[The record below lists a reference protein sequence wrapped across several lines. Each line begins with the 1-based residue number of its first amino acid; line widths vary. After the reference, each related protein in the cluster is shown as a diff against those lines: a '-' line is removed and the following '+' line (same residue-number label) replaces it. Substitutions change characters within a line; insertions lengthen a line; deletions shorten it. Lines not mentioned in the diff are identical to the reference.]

1 MQALILAAGQG
12 RRLLPLTKDT
22 PKCLL
27 KFGDI
32 TLLEIQAEQC
42 RRLGLEKIWAVIGFK
57 EEDVRRIMGDKISYI
72 SNKDYMTTNS
82 LYSFWLARQILTT
95 DTLIMNS
102 DVIVDDEIIVKLM
115 DSEQG
120 DLLAADFRT
129 EFQEEDMKIAVDS
142 NLRLLSISKTL
153 GSEKAKAEN
162 LGVLKLS
169 IGCIRQLINVVEPII
184 DASKREF
191 FPYALDLLA
200 PTVEIGCLPVGNLPW
215 IEIDFPEDYQKAL
228 REVFPRISSK
238 HIAGQSHLPVERI
251 TQEICDE

>member
-12 RRLLPLTKDT
+12 RRLLPLTKDR

-27 KFGDI
+27 QFGDM
-32 TLLEIQAEQC
+32 TLLEIQVEQC
-42 RRLGLEKIWAVIGFK
+42 RRLGIEKIWAVIGFK
-57 EEDVRRIMGDKISYI
+57 EENVRRVMGDKISYI

-82 LYSFWLARQILTT
+82 LYSFWLARQIMTT

-102 DVIVDDEIIVKLM
+102 DVMLDDEILVKLM

-120 DLLAADFRT
+120 NLLAADFRSD
-129 EFQEEDMKIAVDS
+129 FQQEDMKIAVDS
-142 NLRLLSISKTL
+142 TLRLLSISKTL
-153 GSEKAKAEN
+153 GSKKAKAEN

-184 DASKREF
+184 DVSKREF

-200 PTVEIGCLPVGNLPW
+200 STVEIGCLAVGNLPW

-228 REVFPRISSK
+228 REVFPRISSRQVS
-238 HIAGQSHLPVERI
+238 GQSRLPIERRA
-251 TQEICDE
+251 